1 MFGTSNP
8 GPGPLTTGRPSFVS
22 PNPIGSLHLFL
33 MSTAATMIRSVM
45 MLSPESCLN
54 DCSGRGECRNG
65 TCYCEI
71 RFTGD
76 SCAGPNLPYHT
87 GIGGVFLLIAAVCA
101 VQLLVCIVAEY
112 QRLKTPTLLKACR
125 VTTQKL
131 LLLVTFVASLIRGA
145 YFSSHVINRFLCSAV
160 CLGCL

>member
-1 MFGTSNP
+1 
-8 GPGPLTTGRPSFVS
+8 
-22 PNPIGSLHLFL
+22 
-33 MSTAATMIRSVM
+33 MIRSVLM
-45 MLSPESCLN
+45 ASCID

-87 GIGGVFLLIAAVCA
+87 GIGGVFLLISIVCA
-101 VQLLVCIVAEY
+101 VQLMVCVVSEY
-112 QRLKTPTLLKACR
+112 HRLKTPTFLKACR

-145 YFSSHVINRFLCSAV
+145 YFSSHVRIVQVLYDLILKFVSGKLPPEV
-160 CLGCL
+160 V